1 MNNKNTYDTVRYD
14 TLRLAVGN
22 SIMRMDGGTSF
33 YETSVF
39 IFQAPWHHVPE
50 SHDINSKCIS
60 EKQVIV
66 P

>member
-33 YETSVF
+33 CETSVF
-39 IFQAPWHHVPE
+39 IFQAP
-50 SHDINSKCIS
+50 
-60 EKQVIV
+60 
-66 P
+66 